1 MFFFLKLIKVMKLV
15 QHRRIFL
22 FIINLYLYMYI
33 FIEIVEILQS
43 SYSYN

>member
-1 MFFFLKLIKVMKLV
+1 MALTPTCKIEKN
-15 QHRRIFL
+15 IIL
-22 FIINLYLYMYI
+22 FIIILYLYMYI